1 MPSSKKPRKKQTK
14 VRAGIPLTIRHG
26 ADEETALQLTPHME
40 LMKFREGIAD
50 DQSWHTITARLNVG
64 LTAAWQNDLE
74 MDVFRRGL
82 DAVINVRERHKKS
95 GRWALTGDD
104 YRDIGEALTETD
116 NLQLSLTRKQF
127 AKSIE
132 YVFANAGM

>member
-1 MPSSKKPRKKQTK
+1 M
-14 VRAGIPLTIRHG
+14 TIRHS
-26 ADEETALQLTPHME
+26 AEDDTSLQLVPHME
-40 LMKFREGIAD
+40 LMKFREGMAD
-50 DQSWHTITARLNVG
+50 EQSWHTITARLNVG

-82 DAVINVRERHKKS
+82 DAIVNVRERFKKS
-95 GRWALTGDD
+95 GRWVLTGDD

-116 NLQLSLTRKQF
+116 NLQLSMTRKQF